1 MLNRSFTPSPPACK
15 VSPSHFHFICW
26 RHMGALPPHVGPGW
40 RHRRHMGALP
50 PHVGPGWRDRGICG
64 CISCSSPFNSWLPRS
79 TRGDGVVEPVVA
91 GWNLLPAM
99 AKKSSSSNGEKVVQP
114 KCCRKGQTNCQGT
127 SPKVRMERLNVKIDG
142 LTIDNAVLQENYDRA
157 TRQLTRVL
165 AERDS
170 ARTQL
175 KISENTSA
183 HRLLLI
189 KNEVPDFS
197 RSFLKGRYDCYTA
210 SL

>member
-1 MLNRSFTPSPPACK
+1 M
-15 VSPSHFHFICW
+15 
-26 RHMGALPPHVGPGW
+26 PPHVGPGW
-40 RHRRHMGALP
+40 RHR
-50 PHVGPGWRDRGICG
+50 GICG
-64 CISCSSPFNSWLPRS
+64 RIYCSSRFKCWLPRL
-79 TRGDGVVEPVVA
+79 TRGYGFVEPVVT
-91 GWNLLPAM
+91 GWNQTLVAVMKP
-99 AKKSSSSNGEKVVQP
+99 SSSNGEKVVKQ
-114 KCCRKGQTNCQGT
+114 KRCRQGQKKSQGI
-127 SPKVRMERLNVKIDG
+127 SPKVRMERLKDQIEG
-142 LTIDNAVLQENYDRA
+142 LTIDNSVLQENYNLA
-157 TRQLTRVL
+157 TRQLARVL

-183 HRLLLI
+183 QRLLLI